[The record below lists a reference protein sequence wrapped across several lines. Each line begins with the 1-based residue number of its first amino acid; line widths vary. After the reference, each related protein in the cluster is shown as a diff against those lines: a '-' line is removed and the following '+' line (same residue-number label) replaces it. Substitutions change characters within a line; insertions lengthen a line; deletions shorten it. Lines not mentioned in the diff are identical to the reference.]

1 MSLSKDEFRQICQT
15 IAGPRSTVDKNT
27 LYSAVCCAGKSVIR
41 SHLDNLWPND
51 KYEVDYEHAFRI
63 FERLEDLVV
72 DENDMEKIRK
82 QGVRIGVDQLLEQ
95 VAVNR
100 KEAIKSCLAPFT
112 KDGYLNMEE
121 VRTMDLALG
130 NFSCIFTQ

>member
-1 MSLSKDEFRQICQT
+1 MDEFDSNEWMNFT
-15 IAGPRSTVDKNT
+15 D
-27 LYSAVCCAGKSVIR
+27 
-41 SHLDNLWPND
+41 
-51 KYEVDYEHAFRI
+51 EVDYEHAFRI

-95 VAVNR
+95 MATNR

-121 VRTMDLALG
+121 
-130 NFSCIFTQ
+130 FEWF